1 MYTPWLRTFSITKEV
16 FRAHV
21 LLKIPFQT
29 IPVQDLKMESWQF
42 FKRDNTMHI
51 LLQRE
56 GDDCVVT
63 KMLEEKRKNY
73 DQFLAYPGEK
83 LR

>member
-1 MYTPWLRTFSITKEV
+1 MYTPWSRTFSITKEV

-29 IPVQDLKMESWQF
+29 IPVQDLRVESWQAY
-42 FKRDNTMHI
+42 KEGNIMHI
-51 LLQRE
+51 LLQRDS
-56 GDDCVVT
+56 DDCLVT
-63 KMLEEKRKNY
+63 KMLKDKREDY
-73 DQFLAYPGEK
+73 RFAVYPGER

>member
-1 MYTPWLRTFSITKEV
+1 MYTPWMRTFSITKEV
-16 FRAHV
+16 FRSHV

-29 IPVQDLKMESWQF
+29 IPVQDLRVESWQAY
-42 FKRDNTMHI
+42 KEGNIMHI

-56 GDDCVVT
+56 GDDCLVT
-63 KMLEEKRKNY
+63 KMLKDKREDY
-73 DQFLAYPGEK
+73 RFAVYPGER